1 MLTNF
6 HIMDIA
12 SAMKF
17 PLEKV
22 CFKNELCKEPLK
34 YNVCYIINSQNSED
48 EQGEDNEGAHWLALY
63 VEKTKDGKVHPQ
75 FFDSYGAPPAKE
87 ITDFVRHY
95 VPYSTKDIQSIM
107 DSVCGFYCLAFCFF
121 VSKSKFRTGNI
132 YQDTETFLE
141 LFNDLNVSHDFKQN
155 EFVLQCFFD
164 NPFLKESKK

>member
-6 HIMDIA
+6 QIMDIA

-17 PLEKV
+17 PLASV

-34 YNVCYIINSQNSED
+34 YNVAYIINSQNSHD
-48 EQGEDNEGAHWLALY
+48 EQGEELDGAHWIALY

-87 ITDFVRHY
+87 ITDFVGHY
-95 VPYSTKDIQSIM
+95 VPYCTKNCQSIM

-121 VSKSKFRTGNI
+121 VSKSKFRTGHI

-141 LFNDLNVSHDFKQN
+141 LFNDLNVSNDFKQN
-155 EFVLQCFFD
+155 EWVLQQFF
-164 NPFLKESKK
+164 SSAVKK